1 MAGYIEEEQVST
13 EYGFNVRCGI
23 SRAMPRSRWI
33 HRGEVQSADMCLG
46 IVGHRVTETLG
57 MI

>member
-1 MAGYIEEEQVST
+1 MLD
-13 EYGFNVRCGI
+13 VRFLGKW
-23 SRAMPRSRWI
+23 SRWI
-33 HRGEVQSADMCLG
+33 HRGEVRSADMCLG